1 MKNQLLKTM
10 FFATLIVGI
19 LASCSG
25 KTKETSDGDKKANE
39 VAEAGEEKHENGT
52 LELSELKFK
61 SIGIQVDTLSKKALS
76 GIIEANGQLE
86 VPPQYEATVTAII
99 GANVMDIKVIEG
111 DEVKKGQVLGTISH
125 PDLITLQT
133 NYIKAY
139 SDMVFLEQ
147 ENERQKRLYE
157 AKVGSGKAYQ
167 KSNSE
172 VTSIKGLVK
181 GYESQLRH
189 LNISPA
195 KIRNGNIVEEV
206 AVVSPIKGFV
216 EKVTVNIGQYVNP
229 QDKMFMI
236 VDNDHVHA
244 DLMVFEKDVFK
255 LKEGQEID
263 VQVQSILNKT
273 LKAKIYS
280 IGKQFETAPKAIHVH
295 AEIDYT
301 DENLIPGMYVNGK
314 IHTEETMVYALPEE
328 AVVEENGKKY
338 TFSSEEVVENGKNI
352 WKFTPIEIKT
362 GISHDGWVEVKF
374 LEEYPKSTQ
383 FISNQAYYLMAEMSK
398 GETGHSH

>member
-1 MKNQLLKTM
+1 M
-10 FFATLIVGI
+10 
-19 LASCSG
+19 
-25 KTKETSDGDKKANE
+25 
-39 VAEAGEEKHENGT
+39 
-52 LELSELKFK
+52 
-61 SIGIQVDTLSKKALS
+61 
-76 GIIEANGQLE
+76 
-86 VPPQYEATVTAII
+86 
-99 GANVMDIKVIEG
+99 
-111 DEVKKGQVLGTISH
+111 
-125 PDLITLQT
+125 
-133 NYIKAY
+133 
-139 SDMVFLEQ
+139 
-147 ENERQKRLYE
+147 
-157 AKVGSGKAYQ
+157 
-167 KSNSE
+167 
-172 VTSIKGLVK
+172 
-181 GYESQLRH
+181 RH